1 MLKYFFAFKGH
12 NNLMVNTISK
22 VFYLGID
29 KNTPENDI
37 RKYILL
43 NILLIISNFSIALFV
58 VVNYIFDFYHRLFII
73 DAFVFILNL
82 YALYDLQHRHR
93 LERASIITT
102 VNAFILLLAIV
113 YYGKA
118 ANFTLVWVTFFP
130 VFAIFI
136 NGYKK
141 GLFISIGFYIIAFS
155 LAYGG
160 VGEWLNGS
168 WNISSFIR
176 FVAANLEMLF
186 ITYFFERSFD
196 AVNKELIKNRNI
208 EKKYIEAL
216 KEASIRDPLTKLY
229 NRRHLDYLFHQQF
242 LKAETS
248 QSYFAFFILDLDNFK
263 TYNDMYG
270 HIEGDKALEK
280 VSNVLRN
287 AMTRSAD
294 SVFRVG
300 GEEFAGLLMADSKKK
315 IFQTVESVRRG
326 VESLSLK
333 HKASAVGILTAS
345 IGLCIIHNFEIE
357 NFEKMYKIADD
368 ALYEAKD
375 RGRNCIAGD
384 DIIST
389 L

>member
-1 MLKYFFAFKGH
+1 VDAL
-12 NNLMVNTISK
+12 
-22 VFYLGID
+22 VF
-29 KNTPENDI
+29 
-37 RKYILL
+37 
-43 NILLIISNFSIALFV
+43 V
-58 VVNYIFDFYHRLFII
+58 
-73 DAFVFILNL
+73 LNL
-82 YALYDLQHRHR
+82 YALYDIYYKKR
-93 LERASIITT
+93 LNRASIIATM
-102 VNAFILLLAIV
+102 NAFFLLLAIA

-118 ANFTLVWVTFFP
+118 DNFTLVWVIFFP

-141 GLFISIGFYIIAFS
+141 GLIISIVFYIIAF
-155 LAYGG
+155 YIVYEGIDK
-160 VGEWLNGS
+160 WLNGY
-168 WNISSFIR
+168 WDASSFIR
-176 FVAANLEMLF
+176 FAAANLGMLF
-186 ITYFFERSFD
+186 ITYFFERNFD
-196 AVNKELIKNRNI
+196 AAHRELIKNRNI
-208 EKKYIEAL
+208 EKKYIEVL
-216 KEASIRDPLTKLY
+216 REASIRDPLTKLY

-270 HIEGDKALEK
+270 HVEGDKALEK

-315 IFQTVESVRRG
+315 IFQTVESVRAG

-357 NFEKMYKIADD
+357 NFEQMYKIADD

-375 RGRNCIAGD
+375 KGRNCIIGD
-384 DIIST
+384 NIIST